1 VDGRFFLGFHQL
13 FTVNEKN
20 EVVERVGNDGEPRDE
35 SSHLIL
41 LAYADRERIMNALI
55 EGDTYQVLAK
65 KNSRKVK
72 YFTNDPACHIY
83 DGKGVEFDSRVTIV
97 EDPEQISA
105 LFDRLTETKN
115 NYFNNNSG
123 LVLLKFSK

>member
-1 VDGRFFLGFHQL
+1 
-13 FTVNEKN
+13 
-20 EVVERVGNDGEPRDE
+20 
-35 SSHLIL
+35 
-41 LAYADRERIMNALI
+41 MNALI